1 MIFTFSDIR
10 LCFVLRIF
18 CKIAAFAG
26 YKIHSHLLRF
36 QYFSGAQDDLQKV
49 TRSAYAQI
57 TQFGMNERVGNVSFE
72 QNKDGMNFEKPFS
85 EATAQIIDE
94 EANKLI
100 GKAMERT
107 LKLLTEHKDDV
118 IKVAE
123 RLLEKEVLSRDDMIE
138 LLGPRPFEEKHTYE
152 QFVEG
157 TGSYEEDTELPE
169 GLKDWNKSKEEEK
182 KAASEAK

>member
-1 MIFTFSDIR
+1 MTLGGRAAEQIFFN
-10 LCFVLRIF
+10 RITT
-18 CKIAAFAG
+18 
-26 YKIHSHLLRF
+26 
-36 QYFSGAQDDLQKV
+36 GAQDDLQKV

-107 LKLLTEHKDDV
+107 LNLLTEHKDDV

-152 QFVEG
+152 Q
-157 TGSYEEDTELPE
+157 YEEDTELPE

>member
-1 MIFTFSDIR
+1 MFTFLNIK
-10 LCFVLRIF
+10 F
-18 CKIAAFAG
+18 CPK
-26 YKIHSHLLRF
+26 F
-36 QYFSGAQDDLQKV
+36 QYFFSGAQDDLQKV

-107 LKLLTEHKDDV
+107 LNLLTEHKDDV